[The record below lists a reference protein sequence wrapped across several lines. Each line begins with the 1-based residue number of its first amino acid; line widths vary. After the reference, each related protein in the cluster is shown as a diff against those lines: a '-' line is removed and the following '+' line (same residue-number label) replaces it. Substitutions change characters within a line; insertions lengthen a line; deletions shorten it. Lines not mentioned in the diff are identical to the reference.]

1 MMLLALGGISLLA
14 LSVGGKSLR
23 LRRRDK
29 PSPVVEVNLMAS
41 VGWDGKFHVWDVR
54 LDGRSLSQRE
64 EERPGHHGRPAR
76 EGVRDGRGV
85 GRGHH
90 EGRRVHVW
98 QVKRHH

>member
-1 MMLLALGGISLLA
+1 MA

-23 LRRRDK
+23 LRHRDE
-29 PSPVVEVNLMAS
+29 PSPMVDVNLMAS
-41 VGWDGKFHVWDVR
+41 VGLDGKFHVWDVR
-54 LDGRSLSQRE
+54 LDGRLSSQRE

-90 EGRRVHVW
+90 EGRRVNVW
-98 QVKRHH
+98 QVKRRR